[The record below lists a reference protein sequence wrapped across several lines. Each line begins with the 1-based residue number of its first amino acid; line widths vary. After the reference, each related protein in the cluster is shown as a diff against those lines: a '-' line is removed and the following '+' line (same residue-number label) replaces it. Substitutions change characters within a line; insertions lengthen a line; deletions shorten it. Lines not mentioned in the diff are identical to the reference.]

1 MPKQAKERA
10 RDVKPKGDTLTRN
23 LVLGMVGFVVLILGV
38 FTVLDRQSGS
48 SSETPLAIDQ
58 LDTSSL
64 GAPLVGAV
72 SEENDYGIVFNPDAS
87 VQIDI
92 WEDFQCPYCNFFEQ
106 ANGSYIDELIRNK
119 EAKVIYHMASFL
131 GQESVRAS
139 NASYCAVE
147 EGRFL
152 DFHKAIYQ
160 VQGAENSGLFSNKN
174 LITIGEKLGI
184 TSQSFKDCVNNNN
197 FGDSVKKV
205 AESMPKNNVKGTP
218 TIFINGK
225 LWERTSNDFNVEEF
239 KAAVEAARK

>member
-1 MPKQAKERA
+1 MPKQAKERV
-10 RDVKPKGDTLTRN
+10 RDQKPKGDTLTRN
-23 LVLGMVGFVVLILGV
+23 LVLGMVGFVILILGV

-48 SSETPLAIDQ
+48 SAESPLAIEN

-64 GAPLVGAV
+64 GEPLVGTV
-72 SEENDYGIVFNPDAS
+72 SETNDYGIVFNPDATL
-87 VQIDI
+87 QIDI
-92 WEDFQCPYCNFFEQ
+92 WEDFQCPYCNFFEK
-106 ANGSYIDELIRNK
+106 ANGSYVDELIRSK
-119 EAKVIYHMASFL
+119 EAKVVYHMASFL

-152 DFHKAIYQ
+152 DFHKAIYN

-184 TSQSFKDCVNNNN
+184 TTQSFKDCVNNNK
-197 FGDSVKKV
+197 FGDTVKKV
-205 AESMPKNNVKGTP
+205 AESMPKNKVQGTP

-225 LWERTSNDFNVEEF
+225 LWERTSNDFNVAEF
-239 KAAVEAARK
+239 KAAVEAAK

>member
-1 MPKQAKERA
+1 MPKQAKERV
-10 RDVKPKGDTLTRN
+10 RDQKPKGDTLTRN
-23 LVLGMVGFVVLILGV
+23 LVLGMVGFVILILGV

-48 SSETPLAIDQ
+48 SAESPLAIEN

-64 GAPLVGAV
+64 GEPLVGTV
-72 SEENDYGIVFNPDAS
+72 SETNDYGIVFNPDATL
-87 VQIDI
+87 QIDI
-92 WEDFQCPYCNFFEQ
+92 WEDFQCPYCNFFEK
-106 ANGSYIDELIRNK
+106 ANGSYVDELIRSK
-119 EAKVIYHMASFL
+119 EAKVVYHMASFL

-152 DFHKAIYQ
+152 DFHKAIYN

-184 TSQSFKDCVNNNN
+184 TSQSFKDCVNNNE
-197 FGDSVKKV
+197 FGDTVKKV
-205 AESMPKNNVKGTP
+205 AESMPKNKVQGTP

-225 LWERTSNDFNVEEF
+225 LWERKSNDFSVAEF
-239 KAAVEAARK
+239 KAAVEAAK

>member
-1 MPKQAKERA
+1 VPKQAKERV
-10 RDVKPKGDTLTRN
+10 RDQKPKGDTLTRN
-23 LVLGMVGFVVLILGV
+23 LVLGMIGFVILILGV
-38 FTVLDRQSGS
+38 FTVFDRQSGS
-48 SSETPLAIDQ
+48 SAESPLAIEN

-64 GAPLVGAV
+64 GEPLVGTV
-72 SEENDYGIVFNPDAS
+72 SERNDYGIVFNPDATL
-87 VQIDI
+87 QIDI

-106 ANGSYIDELIRNK
+106 ANGSYVDELIRSK
-119 EAKVIYHMASFL
+119 EAKVVYHMASFL

-152 DFHKAIYQ
+152 DFHKAIYN

-184 TSQSFKDCVNNNN
+184 TSQSFKDCVNNNE
-197 FGDSVKKV
+197 FGDTVKKV
-205 AESMPKNNVKGTP
+205 AESMPKNKVQGTP

>member
-1 MPKQAKERA
+1 MPKQAKEQV
-10 RDVKPKGDTLTRN
+10 RDQKPKGDTLTRN
-23 LVLGMVGFVVLILGV
+23 LVLGMVGFVILILGV

-48 SSETPLAIDQ
+48 STESPLAIEN

-64 GAPLVGAV
+64 GEPLVGTV
-72 SEENDYGIVFNPDAS
+72 SETNDYGIVFNPDATL
-87 VQIDI
+87 QIDI
-92 WEDFQCPYCNFFEQ
+92 WEDFQCPYCNFFEK
-106 ANGSYIDELIRNK
+106 ANGSYVDELIRSK
-119 EAKVIYHMASFL
+119 EAKVVYHMASFL

-152 DFHKAIYQ
+152 DFHKAIYN

-174 LITIGEKLGI
+174 LIAIGEKLGI
-184 TSQSFKDCVNNNN
+184 TTQSFKDCVNNNE
-197 FGDSVKKV
+197 FGDTVKKV
-205 AESMPKNNVKGTP
+205 AESMPKNKVQGTP

-239 KAAVEAARK
+239 KAAVEAAK

>member
-1 MPKQAKERA
+1 MPKQAKERV
-10 RDVKPKGDTLTRN
+10 RDQKPKGDTLTRT
-23 LVLGMVGFVVLILGV
+23 LVLGMVGFVILILGV

-48 SSETPLAIDQ
+48 SAESPLAIEN

-64 GAPLVGAV
+64 GEPLVGTV
-72 SEENDYGIVFNPDAS
+72 SETNDYGIVFNPDATL
-87 VQIDI
+87 QIDI

-106 ANGSYIDELIRNK
+106 ANGPYVNELIRNK
-119 EAKVIYHMASFL
+119 EAKVVYHMASFL

-152 DFHKAIYQ
+152 DFHKAIYN

-174 LITIGEKLGI
+174 LITIGEKLGV
-184 TSQSFKDCVNNNN
+184 TTQSFKDCVNNNE
-197 FGDSVKKV
+197 FGDTVKKV
-205 AESMPKNNVKGTP
+205 AESMPKNKVQGTP

-225 LWERTSNDFNVEEF
+225 LWERKSNDFNVEEF
-239 KAAVEAARK
+239 KAAVEAAK

>member
-1 MPKQAKERA
+1 MPKQAKERV
-10 RDVKPKGDTLTRN
+10 RDQKPKGDTLTRN
-23 LVLGMVGFVVLILGV
+23 LVLGMVGFVILILGV

-48 SSETPLAIDQ
+48 SAESPLAIEN

-64 GAPLVGAV
+64 GEPLVGTV
-72 SEENDYGIVFNPDAS
+72 SETNDYGIVFNPDATL
-87 VQIDI
+87 QIDI

-106 ANGSYIDELIRNK
+106 ANGSYLDELIRNK

-152 DFHKAIYQ
+152 DFHKAIYN

-184 TSQSFKDCVNNNN
+184 TSQTFKDCVNKNE
-197 FGDSVKKV
+197 FVDSVKKV
-205 AESMPKNNVKGTP
+205 AESMPKNKVQGTP

-225 LWERTSNDFNVEEF
+225 LWERKSNDFSVAEF
-239 KAAVEAARK
+239 RAAVEAAK

>member
-1 MPKQAKERA
+1 MPKQAKERV
-10 RDVKPKGDTLTRN
+10 RDQKPKGDTLTRN
-23 LVLGMVGFVVLILGV
+23 LVLGMVGFVILILGV

-48 SSETPLAIDQ
+48 SAESPLAIEN

-64 GAPLVGAV
+64 GEPLVGTV
-72 SEENDYGIVFNPDAS
+72 SETNDYGIVFNPDATL
-87 VQIDI
+87 QIDI

-106 ANGSYIDELIRNK
+106 ANGPYVNELIRNK
-119 EAKVIYHMASFL
+119 EAKVVYHMASFL

-152 DFHKAIYQ
+152 DFHKAIYN

-174 LITIGEKLGI
+174 LITIGEKLGV
-184 TSQSFKDCVNNNN
+184 TTQSFKDCVNNNE
-197 FGDSVKKV
+197 FGDTVKKV
-205 AESMPKNNVKGTP
+205 AESMPKNKVQGTP

-225 LWERTSNDFNVEEF
+225 LWERKSNDFNVEEF
-239 KAAVEAARK
+239 KAAVEAAK